1 MRFFGSIAKVLAG
14 KFEDTFDRPNTT
26 SGLGVSSS
34 GKLWD
39 AVSGL
44 INVQNNKAV
53 STPPT
58 NPAVGSDY
66 SISTIEAQSEDSI
79 ITLSDTNS
87 GSSLALWVQTS
98 SDWWMVSVDS
108 TFNTIPGAVN
118 YTSGTPLV
126 YSSSGPSFTSSNEF
140 TSANGTFT
148 ASSPSFT
155 QGANLFT
162 AGPNNFT
169 AGANQFTSSPASFTQ
184 GAFSSTSANQWTTV
198 QGFATQTFWAQGPGF
213 VGSQQA
219 FTPGIEP
226 NYTSGPV
233 FWAATTPNY
242 TRQQTWT
249 SNTNFTRSQ
258 NFTIATAPTTFTG
271 SPATWSSARHTARS
285 GPNTFVAF
293 TGFTSSRSFTSG
305 GGGSSWTAGPATFS
319 NQVPFTFTSAFANT
333 WSSSPAFTTGRNFTS
348 GTPTP
353 LNAGFSPTFTPGTF
367 WSANQNVSAGFSTT
381 PAPTTFTTAGG
392 TFSSSQAFT
401 SSTPF
406 SSATPFSSSTP
417 FTSSQTFTSS
427 QVFTAG
433 NAFTSALAYT
443 SNNTF
448 TSAKDPDTFAFASY
462 VRIRKSV
469 NNVVSTVSSSLVSTA
484 STIKS
489 ILVQTLGNQIT
500 VKPYSDENLVT
511 QIGNDLV
518 YTATGAVINAKYG
531 ISISAAEYDQSAII
545 GTEIVIDKNDA

>member
-1 MRFFGSIAKVLAG
+1 MRIFGFGGKVLGG
-14 KFEDTFDRPNTT
+14 KFEDDFNRSNTT

-34 GKLWD
+34 GKLWE
-39 AVSGL
+39 VISGL
-44 INVQNNKAV
+44 INVENNKAV
-53 STPPT
+53 STPPAD
-58 NPAVGSDY
+58 PAVGDDY

-155 QGANLFT
+155 QGANQFT

-169 AGANQFTSSPASFTQ
+169 TGANQFTSGPTSFTQ
-184 GAFSSTSANQWTTV
+184 GAFSQSSAQVFSQT
-198 QGFATQTFWAQGPGF
+198 QGFASQTFWAQGPGF
-213 VGSQQA
+213 VGSVQT
-219 FTPGIEP
+219 FGPGFEAYYTSAP
-226 NYTSGPV
+226 GGFVPGPTVFARGTNYTSS
-233 FWAATTPNY
+233 TNY
-242 TRQQTWT
+242 SSSRNFT
-249 SNTNFTRSQ
+249 SSKAPTNFTS
-258 NFTIATAPTTFTG
+258 G
-271 SPATWSSARHTARS
+271 RHTAKS

-293 TGFTSSRSFTSG
+293 TGFTSG
-305 GGGSSWTAGPATFS
+305 GGATNFTGGPTNFTART
-319 NQVPFTFTSAFANT
+319 PFTYSSAPGAF
-333 WSSSPAFTTGRNFTS
+333 SSTPTAYSVQNFTS
-348 GTPTP
+348 TIP
-353 LNAGFSPTFTPGTF
+353 NDSYGFASTFTPGNF
-367 WSANQNVSAGFSTT
+367 WAANQNVSAGFSTT
-381 PAPTTFTTAGG
+381 AGTAFTTAGG
-392 TFSSSQAFT
+392 GFSSSTAFT

-433 NAFTSALAYT
+433 NAFTSSLAYT

-448 TSAKDPDTFAFASY
+448 TSSRDPDTFAFASY
-462 VRIRKSV
+462 VKIRKSV

-484 STIKS
+484 ATIKS
-489 ILVQTLGNQIT
+489 ILVQTLGNEIT
-500 VKPYSDENLVT
+500 VKSFSDENLVT
-511 QIGNDLV
+511 QIGSDLV
-518 YTATGAVINAKYG
+518 YTATGAVVNTRYG
-531 ISISAAEYDQSAII
+531 ISISQAEYDQSAII
-545 GTEIVIDKNDA
+545 GTEIVIDKND

>member
-1 MRFFGSIAKVLAG
+1 MRLFGIIGKVLGG
-14 KFEDTFDRPNTT
+14 KFEDTFNRPNTT
-26 SGLGVSSS
+26 NGLGVSSG
-34 GKLWD
+34 GKLWEV
-39 AVSGL
+39 VSGL
-44 INVQNNKAV
+44 INVENNKAV

-98 SDWWMVSVDS
+98 ADWWMVSVDS

-126 YSSSGPSFTSSNEF
+126 YSSSGPSFTSSNQF

-169 AGANQFTSSPASFTQ
+169 AGANNFTAGPTSFTQ
-184 GAFSSTSANQWTTV
+184 GAFSSTAGTQWTSV
-198 QGFATQTFWAQGPGF
+198 QGFTPVNFAVQGPGF
-213 VGSQQA
+213 SGFVQA
-219 FTPGIEP
+219 FQPGLEP
-226 NYTSGPV
+226 NYTSGPGGFV
-233 FWAATTPNY
+233 ALPSTFTQG
-242 TRQQTWT
+242 RTWT
-249 SNTNFTRSQ
+249 SNTNFTSSRT
-258 NFTIATAPTTFTG
+258 FTSASSPTTFTG
-271 SPATWSSARHTARS
+271 GPTTWTSNRTWTRTGPNTWSS
-285 GPNTFVAF
+285 NT
-293 TGFTSSRSFTSG
+293 THTSSRPFSAG
-305 GGGSSWTAGPATFS
+305 GGGTNFTASPTTFS
-319 NQVPFTFTSAFANT
+319 NQVPFTFTSAFASV
-333 WSSSPAFTTGRNFTS
+333 WSSASGGFFSALNYTSGPPTPMSAGFSPAFTPGS
-348 GTPTP
+348 W
-353 LNAGFSPTFTPGTF
+353 SSGTF
-367 WSANQNVSAGFSTT
+367 WASAGFSTT
-381 PAPTTFTTAGG
+381 AGTVFTTAGG
-392 TFSSSQAFT
+392 DFSSSTAFT

-427 QVFTAG
+427 LVFTAG

-469 NNVVSTVSSSLVSTA
+469 NNVVSTVSSSLVSTSA
-484 STIKS
+484 TIKS

-500 VKPYSDENLVT
+500 VKPYSDTNLVT
-511 QIGNDLV
+511 QIGDDLV
-518 YTATGAVINAKYG
+518 YTATGAVITPKYG
-531 ISISAAEYDQSAII
+531 ISISTAEYDQSAII

>member
-1 MRFFGSIAKVLAG
+1 MRLFGLVNKVLGG
-14 KFEDTFDRPNTT
+14 KFEDDFNRPNTT
-26 SGLGVSSS
+26 QGLGVSSS

-39 AVSGL
+39 VISGL
-44 INVQNNKAV
+44 INVQNNNAV
-53 STPPT
+53 STPPS

-66 SISTIEAQSEDSI
+66 SISTIDAQSEDSI

-126 YSSSGPSFTSSNEF
+126 YTSSGPTFTSSQQF
-140 TSANGTFT
+140 SSANGTFT
-148 ASSPSFT
+148 ASSPTFT

-169 AGANQFTSSPASFTQ
+169 AGANNFTSSPATFTQ
-184 GAFSSTSANQWTTV
+184 GPFSSSSASQWATV
-198 QGFATQTFWAQGPGF
+198 QNFAFQTFWAQGPGSF
-213 VGSQQA
+213 GSQPA
-219 FTPGIEP
+219 FAPGVEP
-226 NYTSGPV
+226 NYTSAPGGFVPGPSN
-233 FWAATTPNY
+233 FTQGRNF
-242 TRQQTWT
+242 T
-249 SNTNFTRSQ
+249 SNTNYTRSTP
-258 NFTIATAPTTFTG
+258 FSSATSPTTFTSG
-271 SPATWSSARHTARS
+271 RHTARS

-293 TGFTSSRSFTSG
+293 TGFTAG
-305 GGGSSWTAGPATFS
+305 GGGTNFTAGTATFTA
-319 NQVPFTFTSAFANT
+319 QVPFTFTSAFANT
-333 WSSSPAFTTGRNFTS
+333 WTSAATFFSALNYTS

-353 LNAGFSPTFTPGTF
+353 LPNGFTPTFTPGNF
-367 WSANQNVSAGFSTT
+367 WSANQQVSGGFSTV
-381 PAPTTFTTAGG
+381 PAPTAFSTTAG
-392 TFSSSQAFT
+392 TFTSSQVFT

-417 FTSSQTFTSS
+417 FTSAQTFTSS
-427 QVFTAG
+427 TVFTAG

-448 TSAKDPDTFAFASY
+448 TSSKDPDTFAFASY
-462 VRIRKSV
+462 VKIRKSV
-469 NNVVSTVSSSLVSTA
+469 NNVVSTVSSTLVSTV

-500 VKPYSDENLVT
+500 VRSFSDPNLVT

-518 YTATGAVINAKYG
+518 YTATGAIVSTKYG
-531 ISISAAEYDQSAII
+531 ISLSTAEYDQSDII
-545 GTEIVIDKNDA
+545 GTEIVIDKNE